1 MYRNEIY
8 FKNIEQASAMATVV
22 ARLVI
27 FISLAE
33 DTCSCIVGKVLIS
46 IDNLFFSIKFILRCT
61 SYTTYLLLFV
71 FQSCLAIFKVSA
83 FAYSHNFFLFL
94 CFYLLLSIV
103 AKLSYNFYCAFVCS
117 KL

>member
-46 IDNLFFSIKFILRCT
+46 IDNLFFLSQI
-61 SYTTYLLLFV
+61 YPWVYLLYNV
-71 FQSCLAIFKVSA
+71 F
-83 FAYSHNFFLFL
+83 
-94 CFYLLLSIV
+94 
-103 AKLSYNFYCAFVCS
+103 AFVCLS
-117 KL
+117 VMLSYFQSLCFCIQPQLFSFSLLLPFTFYSSEAVL